1 MSLFRIQVF
10 YQRGLGEKWSNVYHV
25 DSADLFTAAAAAAG
39 TLAPGLAPILDS
51 SCLIVK
57 VLTSDPTSPGT
68 FIEAALAIAGTSS
81 GSGDLLP
88 LFNSARVLFPIL
100 SGGRPD
106 YKFIKG
112 FITESLQTNGIIT
125 TGALSALASQFGT
138 VITDM
143 STAGANLVS
152 DTLEGWSVVTP
163 QAAVQMRQMHRRRRR
178 TP

>member
-1 MSLFRIQVF
+1 MALFRIQVF
-10 YQRGLGEKWSNVYHV
+10 YQRGTGEKWSNVYHV
-25 DSADLFTAAAAAAG
+25 DSADLFVAAG
-39 TLAPGLAPILDS
+39 AASSILAPGLAPLLDTS
-51 SCLIVK
+51 AAIVK
-57 VLTSDPTSPGT
+57 VLTSNPALSGS
-68 FIEAALAIAGTSS
+68 FIEAALDIIGTST

-106 YKFIKG
+106 YKFMKG

-125 TGALSALASQFGT
+125 PGALGVLASTFSSL
-138 VITDM
+138 ITEM
-143 STAGANLVS
+143 SVAGSILVS